1 MTINARVDL
10 IKITA
15 KVCEIDGKVFK
26 DDSEFSHHKQV
37 HQQMNYSCDV
47 CSKNVKTRK
56 SLKVHKRL
64 HEDPSSS
71 SHIWVQWQLVC
82 SNAVI
87 YTVS

>member
-10 IKITA
+10 IKMTA

-64 HEDPSSS
+64 HEQKRET
-71 SHIWVQWQLVC
+71 IQ
-82 SNAVI
+82 
-87 YTVS
+87 